1 MKITLQFLKLCCM
14 AALLAPMG
22 SMAQQSTA
30 MADSEVNAKLTMN
43 VVKKPLENV
52 LASVGKQTGLGVHYD
67 RSEINSEKLVSITC
81 KNLPVKQVLAEITDQ
96 TGLHFSVY
104 KNNLI
109 VTGGSAPTAS
119 PDQQSTA
126 VVQKITG
133 TVIDST
139 GMPLIGVSVTIKGTT
154 NGGQTDVNGQF
165 SINAN
170 PGDVLVFTYIGY
182 VTKEVTVGNE
192 TTLKVTMKASANAL
206 SEVVVTALGI
216 TKSAASLSYDQQ
228 TVSGKELEVAKDPS
242 FVNSLDGK
250 VSGLQIT
257 SSSSGA
263 GGSTKVVLRGNK
275 SIYGSSNVL
284 YVVDG
289 VPLNSLTS
297 TQPTGVFSYGADGGD
312 GISNIN
318 PDDIESI
325 SVLKGAS
332 ASALYGSA
340 AENGVILITTKKGK
354 AGKATL
360 TFTSNTTF
368 DRPVLLPKLQDEY
381 ARGDNDTTNN
391 TSINSYG
398 ARQAAGSPNLN
409 PADYFKTG
417 VTTANS
423 FTLSTG
429 TEKNQTYISFANTHA
444 NGIDPG
450 NTFDRDNIT
459 VRNTAKLLDDKLTL
473 DISGSYIW
481 QNTNDRP
488 ISGTYFNALTS
499 VYLFPRGTDFNQ
511 YKNYESY
518 DPTRNID
525 LPNWITPYTNSG
537 SGGDDP
543 QNPYWV
549 QYKNPTAQ
557 GLNRLLASVT
567 AKYDL
572 NSWLNLQGRVKL
584 DKADLASSQELYAGT
599 TLLLANPA
607 GGYNYSSNGQNQV
620 YADLLLNANKQLSS
634 DFSING
640 TLGVSIQDNQNSSL
654 GFGGRLGNI
663 DNYFN
668 VTNVILTNGDPFNQT
683 NKTEAQ
689 TQSAFASVD
698 FGYKKFLYLDVTGRN
713 DWSSALAYTLNSSND
728 SFFYPSV
735 GLSDVLSSMFKMP
748 DAISY
753 AKLRASYTIVGNS
766 IPAFVSTPAQYTL
779 SSGFLNLNLT
789 KPLGNLKPELTHS
802 FEIGTEWRFVNDHIT
817 LDATYYHTNT
827 YNQLFNVPTTTASG
841 GYASQ
846 YINGGNVMNEG
857 FEGDLGYNGHISK
870 DFSWNT
876 NFTFSYNHNQVIALY
891 TDNTANPPNVIQE
904 FTFNNSFNAYGLE
917 ARVGKP
923 FGEIYVNDFQR
934 DASGNIVVNNGLPQ
948 LINNFQDFKDA
959 GNANPNWILGWTNTF
974 RLQQFDLAFT
984 VDGRFGGVVVDMTD
998 AYLDQYGVSQASAT
1012 ARDQGGVLVNGA
1024 RMDAQTY
1031 YSVAGGREGALSNY
1045 VYSATNVRLRE
1056 ASVGYTFP
1064 GKAFNNKISSL
1075 RIAFTGRNLFF
1086 FYLKAPYDPETTL
1099 STDNTLQGLD
1109 LFGQPSTRSLGFNI
1123 SAKF

>member
-1 MKITLQFLKLCCM
+1 M
-14 AALLAPMG
+14 AALLTPMG
-22 SMAQQSTA
+22 SIAQPSTA
-30 MADSEVNAKLTMN
+30 LADSEANTKLTLN
-43 VVKKPLENV
+43 LVKKPLENV
-52 LASVGKQTGLGVHYD
+52 LASVGKQTGLDVHYD
-67 RSEINSEKLVSITC
+67 RSGINGEKLVSITC
-81 KNLPVKQVLAEITDQ
+81 KNLPVKQVLAEISDQ
-96 TGLHFSVY
+96 TGLHFSFY

-109 VTGGSAPTAS
+109 VTGGASPTPA
-119 PDQQSTA
+119 PDQQSTP

-133 TVIDST
+133 RVVDST
-139 GMPLIGVSVTIKGTT
+139 GTPLIGVSVAIKGTT
-154 NGGQTDVNGQF
+154 NGAQTDINGNF

-170 PGDVLVFTYIGY
+170 PGDILVFTYIGY
-182 VTKEVTVGNE
+182 ATKQVTVGNE
-192 TTLKVTMKASANAL
+192 TTLNITLQASANSL

-257 SSSSGA
+257 QSSSGA

-297 TQPTGVFSYGADGGD
+297 TQPSGVFSYGADGGD

-354 AGKATL
+354 AGKAT
-360 TFTSNTTF
+360 FSFMSNTTF
-368 DRPVLLPKLQDEY
+368 DKPVLLPKLQNEY

-398 ARQAAGSPNLN
+398 ARQAAGSSNLN
-409 PADYFKTG
+409 PADYFNTG

-423 FTLSTG
+423 FTMSTG
-429 TEKNQTYISFANTHA
+429 TEKDQTYLSFGNTHS

-511 YKNYESY
+511 YRNYEQF
-518 DPTRNID
+518 DPTRNIN
-525 LPNWITPYTNSG
+525 LPNWISNYTQSG

-543 QNPYWV
+543 QNPYWI
-549 QYKNPTAQ
+549 QYKNPTVQ

-572 NSWLNLQGRVKL
+572 NSWLNLQGRVKM
-584 DKADLASSQELYAGT
+584 DKADLNSSQELYAGT
-599 TLLLANPA
+599 TELLASGA
-607 GGYNYSSNGQNQV
+607 GGYNYNSTGENQV

-634 DFSING
+634 DFSFDG
-640 TLGVSIQDNQNSSL
+640 TLGLSIQDNQNSAL
-654 GFGGRLGNI
+654 GFGGHLGNV

-668 VTNVILTNGDPFNQT
+668 VSNVILNGGSDPFNQT

-698 FGYKKFLYLDVTGRN
+698 FGYKKFLYLDVTARN
-713 DWSSALAYTLNSSND
+713 DWSSALAYTINNNND

-748 DAISY
+748 DFISY
-753 AKLRASYTIVGNS
+753 SKLRASYTIVGNT
-766 IPAFVSTPAQYTL
+766 IPAFVSTPAQYGM
-779 SSGFLNLNLT
+779 SNGFLNLNLT
-789 KPLGNLKPELTHS
+789 QPLGNLKPELTHS
-802 FEIGTEWRFVNDHIT
+802 FEVGTEWRFFDDR
-817 LDATYYHTNT
+817 LSFDFTYYHTNT
-827 YNQLFNVPTTTASG
+827 YNQLFDVPTSTASG
-841 GYASQ
+841 GFNSQ
-846 YINGGNVMNEG
+846 YINGGNVMNDGIEG
-857 FEGDLGYNGHISK
+857 SLGYNSH
-870 DFSWNT
+870 FSHDVSWTT
-876 NFTFSYNHNQVIALY
+876 NFTFSYNHNDVISLY
-891 TDNTANPPNVIQE
+891 TDHTANPPNVVNV
-904 FTFNNSFNAYGLE
+904 FNFANTLNSIGYVLE

-923 FGEIYVNDFQR
+923 FGEIYVNNYQR
-934 DASGNIVVNNGLPQ
+934 DASGNIVMSNGIPK
-948 LINNFQDFKDA
+948 LINNGADYTDA
-959 GNANPNWILGWTNTF
+959 GNANPNWIAGWTNTF
-974 RLQQFDLAFT
+974 HIKQFDVDFT
-984 VDGRFGGVVVDMTD
+984 IDGHFGGVVVDMTQ
-998 AYLDQYGVSQASAT
+998 AYLDQYGVSEASAI
-1012 ARDQGGVLVNGA
+1012 ARDQGGVLVDGTRIPAQSYYANDAGRNGDIA
-1024 RMDAQTY
+1024 
-1031 YSVAGGREGALSNY
+1031 NY

-1056 ASVGYTFP
+1056 ASIGYTIP
-1064 GKAFNNKISSL
+1064 GKLFNNKVSNL
-1075 RIAFTGRNLFF
+1075 RIAFTGRNLFY
-1086 FYLKAPYDPETTL
+1086 FYLKAPYDPETSL
-1099 STDNTLQGLD
+1099 ATDNTLQGLD
-1109 LFGQPSTRSLGFNI
+1109 LFGQPSTRSLGFNV
-1123 SAKF
+1123 SARF